1 MSDRRDP
8 QPGPAPPSLARLI
21 AYALPAA
28 PGNAVDTPISIY
40 LPAFYAATSGMS
52 LSLIGALILAA
63 RIAEIPISLAVGAA
77 SDAVGPAGRRRRFWL
92 ALATP
97 LAMLGIWRLF
107 EPPAAPGPAYLL
119 GWQLVVIVGGVA
131 LYLNHIAWGS
141 ETARGYGERT
151 RIQALRQAASV
162 TGLLL
167 VLAPP
172 ILIERTHPP
181 DLERARMAAIA
192 GFFLI
197 LLPLCVGVA
206 LAFAPER
213 SQAHPPAAARRVSLS
228 DLVEA
233 LAGDRALR
241 RMLLVDLLDAGSIGV
256 GTSLFV
262 FLSRDV
268 WRLGGQTSLLLLAY
282 LACGLVGMAPVLRAI
297 RGRRKSRAAAWIA
310 IAISAVLPGLALV
323 PPGGAAFA
331 FAVVLLLGLPSAA
344 NTALYDSMMGDIA
357 AAEARVEGESRAGRY
372 YALHMIMGGL
382 GRGGAVAG
390 AFWALDLAGF
400 HPGAANPPQALD
412 SFRLLYVLSP
422 MALQL
427 SMAAL
432 LWRFPETE
440 RV

>member
-1 MSDRRDP
+1 MSERDD
-8 QPGPAPPSLARLI
+8 PPSRAARPALARLI

-28 PGNAVDTPISIY
+28 PINAVDTPISIY
-40 LPAFYAATSGMS
+40 LPAFYAATGAMS

-63 RIAEIPISLAVGAA
+63 RIAEIPISLAAGAV

-107 EPPAAPGPAYLL
+107 EPPATPGPVYLL
-119 GWQLVVIVGGVA
+119 GWLLVVIVGGVL

-141 ETARGYGERT
+141 ETATGYGERT

-162 TGLLL
+162 AGLLL

-172 ILIERTHPP
+172 ILIERAHPP

-197 LLPLCVGVA
+197 LLPACVGLA

-213 SQAHPPAAARRVSLS
+213 SPATTAHSTGRATLTELLR
-228 DLVEA
+228 A
-233 LAGDRALR
+233 LAGNRSLT

-256 GTSLFV
+256 VTSLFV

-268 WRLGGQTSLLLLAY
+268 WRLGGLTSLLLLAY
-282 LACGLVGMAPVLRAI
+282 LSCGLLGMGPVLRAV
-297 RGRRKSRAAAWIA
+297 RGQRKPRAAAWIA

-323 PPGGAAFA
+323 PPGGAGFA

-344 NTALYDSMMGDIA
+344 NTAL
-357 AAEARVEGESRAGRY
+357 
-372 YALHMIMGGL
+372 
-382 GRGGAVAG
+382 
-390 AFWALDLAGF
+390 
-400 HPGAANPPQALD
+400 
-412 SFRLLYVLSP
+412 
-422 MALQL
+422 
-427 SMAAL
+427 
-432 LWRFPETE
+432 
-440 RV
+440 